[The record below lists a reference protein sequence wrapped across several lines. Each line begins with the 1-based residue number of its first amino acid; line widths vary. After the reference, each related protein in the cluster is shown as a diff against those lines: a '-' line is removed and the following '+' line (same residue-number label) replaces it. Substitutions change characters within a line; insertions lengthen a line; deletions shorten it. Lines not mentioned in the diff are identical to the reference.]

1 MKLFSAIIAAAL
13 WPVSLLARE
22 PSAEASP
29 APEAQASAMT
39 EAERL
44 DALSAE
50 DIAQALSALQQRHVS
65 SATFGTN
72 GIAKAT
78 LRGLLGEL
86 YPGAEVAD
94 VENPPAPL
102 SPFRAET
109 LDGAVGYIRLGS
121 LLPQTIGELEATLK
135 DFTARKVD
143 AVVLDVRATP
153 ETEDYDLAA
162 QAAARFVPTGAKLFS
177 IHGPD
182 GQPRKVFTA
191 DGPRVFNGEV
201 VIVADGTTAGAAE
214 VLAASLRR
222 HSRAMIVGANT
233 SGRAVEL
240 STLPL
245 GNGQVLRFA
254 TAEIRIEGLPPV
266 YPRGL
271 PPDLEVV
278 QDRTERDDLLAGGLE
293 KGVSS
298 FVFERERARMNEAA
312 LVAGTN
318 PEIDGEDYEERPVDR
333 ALQRAVDLVTAIRLF
348 RAKEQ
353 NL

>member
-1 MKLFSAIIAAAL
+1 MKLFFAIIAAAL
-13 WPVSLLARE
+13 WPLSLFARE
-22 PSAEASP
+22 PSAGSSP
-29 APEAQASAMT
+29 APETQASEMT
-39 EAERL
+39 ESERFGV
-44 DALSAE
+44 LSAE
-50 DIAQALSALQQRHVS
+50 DVAQALSALQQRHIS
-65 SATFGTN
+65 SATLGTN

-86 YPGAEVAD
+86 YPGAELAG
-94 VENPPAPL
+94 VEKTATPL

-121 LLPQTIGELEATLK
+121 LMTQTVGELEATLK

-143 AVVLDVRATP
+143 AVVLDLRATP
-153 ETEDYDLAA
+153 ETENYDLAA
-162 QAAARFVPTGAKLFS
+162 QAAARFVPAGTKLFS

-182 GQPRKVFTA
+182 GQAGKVFTA
-191 DGPRVFNGEV
+191 GGPRVFEGDV

-214 VLAASLRR
+214 ALAASLRR
-222 HSRAMIVGANT
+222 HTRAMIVGANT
-233 SGRAVEL
+233 SGRAVEF

-245 GNGQVLRFA
+245 GNEQVLRFA
-254 TAEIRIEGLPPV
+254 TADIRIEGLPPV

-271 PPDLEVV
+271 APDLEVV

-298 FVFERERARMNEAA
+298 FVFERERVRMNEAA

-333 ALQRAVDLVTAIRLF
+333 VLQRAVDLVTAIRLF
-348 RAKEQ
+348 RAKH
-353 NL
+353 